1 MDEQHD
7 KQQQGDSGNDL
18 RGVIREVIQE
28 FVTADQRKS
37 EPAYKTELVEERRR
51 REQLEK
57 RVNELVQENSRSR
70 RQAEEAEMH
79 TAIREGL
86 QRIGV
91 AKVDLGFRVVKD
103 DIFRAEDGR
112 LMAKTSQGA
121 IEMDEFLSQFA
132 SENPELLPARISG
145 GSGAVWQ
152 DQPSYGGGVN
162 VDRIRPGMDPE
173 ELALARREI
182 AQAVSRSFR
191 R

>member
-1 MDEQHD
+1 MDEQREE
-7 KQQQGDSGNDL
+7 QQHAESGNDL
-18 RGVIREVIQE
+18 RGVIRDVIQE
-28 FVTADQRKS
+28 FVSADQRKA
-37 EPAYKTELVEERRR
+37 EPVYKAELVEERRR

-70 RQAEEAEMH
+70 RQAEEAKMH
-79 TAIREGL
+79 ASIREGL

-121 IEMDEFLSQFA
+121 IEMDEYLAQFA

-152 DQPSYGGGVN
+152 GQQSYGGGVN
-162 VDRIRPGMDPE
+162 VDRIKPGMDPE

-182 AQAVSRSFR
+182 ADAVSRTFHR
-191 R
+191 

>member
-7 KQQQGDSGNDL
+7 EQRQGDGGNDL

-28 FVTADQRKS
+28 FVTADRRKS

-70 RQAEEAEMH
+70 QQAEQAEMH
-79 TAIREGL
+79 VAIREGL

-121 IEMDEFLSQFA
+121 IEMEEYLAQFA

-152 DQPSYGGGVN
+152 GQQSYGGGVN
-162 VDRIRPGMDPE
+162 VDRIKPGMDPE
-173 ELALARREI
+173 ELALARQEVVE
-182 AQAVSRSFR
+182 ALSRSVR